1 MNEYFDRLLN
11 SITSSV
17 KSLDIVEFERLADMA
32 VEAEKSNHKIIAT
45 GLGKNVPICEKFVGT
60 MASFGLNAC
69 FMHSN
74 SAIHGDLGLVRQG
87 DLVLMLT
94 KSADTEESIRLYKH
108 LATRNACLWL
118 MTFNPSGYLTK
129 EFHNVLA
136 LTLDH
141 EGDLWNILPNNS
153 TTVYL
158 IILQALAVRVAEKLE
173 IQPER
178 FSHNHPGGAIGQKMR
193 NG

>member
-1 MNEYFDRLLN
+1 MDAYFDNILN
-11 SITSSV
+11 TITSSV
-17 KSLDIVEFERLADMA
+17 KSLDLCEFERLADMA
-32 VEAEKSNHKIIAT
+32 VAAEKAYRKVIAT

-60 MASFGLNAC
+60 MASLGLNAC

-94 KSADTEESIRLYKH
+94 KSGDTEESIKLYEH
-108 LATRNACLWL
+108 LSERDAHLWL
-118 MTFNPSGYLTK
+118 ITFNPAGYLTK
-129 EFHNVLA
+129 KFPNVLS
-136 LTLDH
+136 LQLDH
-141 EGDLWNILPNNS
+141 EGDLWNIIPNNS

-158 IILQALAVRVAEKLE
+158 IILQALAVRVAEKME
-173 IQPER
+173 ISLER
-178 FSHNHPGGAIGQKMR
+178 FSINHPGGAIGQKAL